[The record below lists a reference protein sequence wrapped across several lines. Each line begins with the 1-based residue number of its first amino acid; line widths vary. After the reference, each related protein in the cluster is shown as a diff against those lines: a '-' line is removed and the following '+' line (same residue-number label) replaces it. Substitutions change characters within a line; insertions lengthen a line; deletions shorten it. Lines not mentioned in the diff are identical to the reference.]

1 MVLIMAWFMAT
12 GAVSQDLEEQARI
25 IGGKLMAPCCW
36 AEPVSQHLSPV
47 AEEMRGQI
55 REMLAAGRSEQEI
68 LDFYVARYGERI
80 LASPPPHGF
89 NLLAYILPPAF
100 AAVGTL
106 ALVFILRRLRLRGN
120 AAGPSPQKPV
130 AGPNPYSERIEKELR
145 DIDL

>member
-68 LDFYVARYGERI
+68 LDFYVARY
-80 LASPPPHGF
+80 
-89 NLLAYILPPAF
+89 
-100 AAVGTL
+100 
-106 ALVFILRRLRLRGN
+106 FILRRLRLRGN